1 MERHG
6 TTDIP
11 QFRKTVEKNI
21 STANGW
27 GWANGAWT
35 VQSQADKLNLQYAAS
50 YADSPSMESLWATL
64 ETQEDEFYLQ
74 VLTGNTTIDEF
85 DKFVSQW
92 KALGGDTITQE
103 MSELAGAN

>member
-1 MERHG
+1 MCWWMLLS
-6 TTDIP
+6 TTCLLY
-11 QFRKTVEKNI
+11 TSE
-21 STANGW
+21 
-27 GWANGAWT
+27 
-35 VQSQADKLNLQYAAS
+35 Y
-50 YADSPSMESLWATL
+50 LWATL

>member
-1 MERHG
+1 MPRAVAG
-6 TTDIP
+6 PGMPSGVT
-11 QFRKTVEKNI
+11 F
-21 STANGW
+21 TA
-27 GWANGAWT
+27 AWT

-74 VLTGNTTIDEF
+74 VLTGNTSVDEF

-92 KALGGDTITQE
+92 KALGGDMITQE
-103 MSELAGAN
+103 MTELSGAN